1 MQLLNVLSI
10 ALVAA
15 STAFASPISLMDD
28 TGLVTRDE
36 VSRQSEEWSLSTSY

>member
-15 STAFASPISLMDD
+15 STAFATPISLSES
-28 TGLVTRDE
+28 TGVVVRDE
-36 VSRQSEEWSLSTSY
+36 VSAQSED